1 MRRFFAFLWK
11 ALFGVVLCL
20 TPVTAVLVVGWLT
33 RLMQR
38 SSFKLWY
45 RESGS
50 ELGVGSFQEFVLS
63 NDNTAHLAHWPNWIA
78 GEVPIGEGKVERLFS
93 RISGSLWANLKLGL
107 QMLLNTWVLTL
118 PACLIWMM
126 SWWGGWENSFNKG
139 YEQAAAAPLAGVA
152 GVMLFIIAMLYV
164 PLAQARQA
172 ATGNWRA
179 FYDLRLL
186 RKLIRHSRLRAIWL
200 AVSFAVAG
208 LVVAGLRVG
217 PLALGNLLEGDND
230 ITPQKI
236 EQIAAAYQVIAA
248 ALIFV
253 MIIALRTIA
262 ARIYASGLS
271 RGVRA
276 GDISADMLAEN
287 ERAFFARLGLLD
299 IENKPAGGLMKRTA
313 VSSGRGLI
321 AILSLVIMLAL
332 WLAFV
337 AQLFVSQFLNYNW
350 IGWLNLPLVQIP
362 WFYGP

>member
-1 MRRFFAFLWK
+1 MKRLIAFLWK
-11 ALFGVVLCL
+11 ALFGIALCL

-38 SSFKLWY
+38 STFKLWY

-50 ELGVGSFQEFVLS
+50 ELGIGSFQDFVLS
-63 NDNTAHLAHWPNWIA
+63 NDNTAHLAHWPNWFTSHTPA
-78 GEVPIGEGKVERLFS
+78 GDGKVQRLFS
-93 RISGSLWANLKLGL
+93 RLLGSLWANLKLGL

-118 PACLIWMM
+118 PACLIWIM

-139 YEQAAAAPLAGVA
+139 YEQAAVAPLAGIA
-152 GVMLFIIAMLYV
+152 GVIVFIIAMLYV

-172 ATGNWRA
+172 ATGSWRA
-179 FYDLRLL
+179 FYDFRLV

-217 PLALGNLLEGDND
+217 PLALGNLLEGDSD
-230 ITPQKI
+230 MTPQRI
-236 EQIAAAYQVIAA
+236 EQIAGAYHVFAA
-248 ALIFV
+248 ALIFM

-262 ARIYASGLS
+262 ARIYARGLS

-276 GDISADMLAEN
+276 GDISPSMLAEN

-299 IENKPAGGLMKRTA
+299 IEDRPAGGLVKRTA
-313 VSSGRGLI
+313 LSSGRGLI
-321 AILSLVIMLAL
+321 AVVSLLILLAL
-332 WLAFV
+332 WFIFV